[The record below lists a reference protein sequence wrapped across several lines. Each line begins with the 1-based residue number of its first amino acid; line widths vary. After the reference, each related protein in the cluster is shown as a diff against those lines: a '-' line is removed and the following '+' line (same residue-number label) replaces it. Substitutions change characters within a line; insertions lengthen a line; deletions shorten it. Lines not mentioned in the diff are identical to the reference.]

1 MHDVARPV
9 KERNL
14 KRRRL
19 VGFFGRHPILLGVL
33 GLVLLLVLLVAI
45 KAMQIRKMMAMP
57 MVMPPT
63 TVSSVQVKQEDWPPI
78 FSSIG
83 TISAVQGATVSAE
96 WAGTVAEVKFENG
109 GIAKKGDVLMRL
121 DASSEEAQLKS
132 SEADLD
138 LARSDLARARDLATR
153 NVVSKAE
160 LDAAE
165 SKFKQKE
172 GVVNNM
178 RSMISKKEVLAP
190 FDGQLGIRQVNVGQ
204 MITAGQQVVSLQA
217 LDPLYVDFALP
228 QQNLP
233 KLSPGLEVRV
243 HTDVVPGREFPGKL
257 TALNSSVDPVTRN
270 VTLQA
275 TIENK
280 DRALR
285 PGMFAKIDVLL
296 LDKQQTLIVPGTAVS
311 YAPYGDSVFV
321 IEKKKDEK
329 TGQESQV
336 LRQQF
341 VRVGEA
347 RGDFVSITKGLEPGQ
362 QIVSTGVFKLRN
374 GIPVVINNDLAPK
387 PELNPK
393 PADT

>member
-1 MHDVARPV
+1 MHDVAKPV
-9 KERNL
+9 KEPAT
-14 KRRRL
+14 RRL
-19 VGFFGRHPILLGVL
+19 ASFFGRHPILFGVV
-33 GLVLLLVLLVAI
+33 GLLLILLLLVAI

-63 TVSSVQVKQEDWPPI
+63 TVSSVEVKQEDWPPI
-78 FSSIG
+78 LSSIG
-83 TISAVQGATVSAE
+83 TVSAVQGATVSAE
-96 WAGTVAEVKFENG
+96 LAGTVAEIKFENG
-109 GIAKKGDVLMRL
+109 GLAKKGDVLMRL
-121 DASSEEAQLKS
+121 DASSEEAQMKS

-138 LARSDLARARDLATR
+138 LARSDLARARDLAAR

-178 RSMISKKEVLAP
+178 RSMIAKKEVLAP

-228 QQNLP
+228 QQDLP
-233 KLSPGLEVRV
+233 KLSPGLEVRI
-243 HTDVVPGREFPGKL
+243 HTDVVAGRDFPGKL

-280 DRALR
+280 DHALR

-296 LDKQQTLIVPGTAVS
+296 PDKEKTLVVPGTAVS

-329 TGQESQV
+329 TGKESQV

-347 RGDFVSITKGLEPGQ
+347 RGDFVSITKGLEDGQ

-387 PELNPK
+387 PQLNPK